1 MQSETFEGTKTHV
14 EEEDASERY
23 PTATIDVERIT
34 DVMAARLTICLLG
47 HVLYLKGQIPLYVD
61 LQLSSKL
68 YELILSL

>member
-1 MQSETFEGTKTHV
+1 MKSETFEGTKTHV
-14 EEEDASERY
+14 DEEEASERY

-61 LQLSSKL
+61 LQLSSNL
-68 YELILSL
+68 YGLILSL

>member
-1 MQSETFEGTKTHV
+1 MKSETFEGTKTHV
-14 EEEDASERY
+14 DEEEASERY
-23 PTATIDVERIT
+23 PTAMIDVERIS

-61 LQLSSKL
+61 IRLYSKH

>member
-1 MQSETFEGTKTHV
+1 MKSETFEVTKTHV

-23 PTATIDVERIT
+23 PIATIDVERIT

>member
-1 MQSETFEGTKTHV
+1 MKNETSEGTKTHV
-14 EEEDASERY
+14 DEEEASERY

-61 LQLSSKL
+61 LQLSSNL
-68 YELILSL
+68 YGLILSL

>member
-1 MQSETFEGTKTHV
+1 MKSETFERTKTHV
-14 EEEDASERY
+14 DEEEASERY

-61 LQLSSKL
+61 LQLYSKY